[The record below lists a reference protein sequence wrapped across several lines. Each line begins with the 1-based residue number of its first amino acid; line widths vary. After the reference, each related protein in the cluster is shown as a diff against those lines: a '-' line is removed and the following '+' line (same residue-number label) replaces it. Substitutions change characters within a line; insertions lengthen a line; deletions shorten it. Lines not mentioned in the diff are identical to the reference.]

1 MAAVVLEDPKI
12 QTTPL
17 ADIHPVVVVPEE
29 KTGSMKPV
37 TRDDKGK
44 GPAEIEDA
52 KKVIED
58 DTPLGEG
65 HFDQMFGGRR
75 YRVHHSTGKVM
86 GAKQLVEAIGFT
98 EQLGYPSGEGLRI
111 VGISAQTTWRLEY
124 AATWW
129 IT

>member
-17 ADIHPVVVVPEE
+17 AYIHLAVVVPEK
-29 KTGSMKPV
+29 KTGSTKPA
-37 TRDDKGK
+37 TTYDKGK

-65 HFDQMFGGRR
+65 HFNQMFWGRR
-75 YRVHHSTGKVM
+75 YRVHHSTRKVM
-86 GAKQLVEAIGFT
+86 GAKQLVEVVGFT
-98 EQLGYPSGEGLRI
+98 EQLGYPLGEGLRI
-111 VGISAQTTWRLEY
+111 IGISAQTAWRLKY
-124 AATWW
+124 VATWW
-129 IT
+129 IA